1 MCSTSQVVLT
11 SFTTLMRGWSAT
23 VCSDGK
29 ARNVYSQGVDF
40 LSQATIDQLAAADFV
55 LTSPPPPVFADAVI
69 PNFIATEVG
78 CRHPAPADQLFS
90 LLLSRLP

>member
-1 MCSTSQVVLT
+1 M
-11 SFTTLMRGWSAT
+11 
-23 VCSDGK
+23 VCSDDE
-29 ARNVYSQGVDF
+29 ARTVYSQGVDF

-55 LTSPPPPVFADAVI
+55 LTSSPPPPVFADTVI

-78 CRHPAPADQLFS
+78 CPHPAPADQLFS